1 MAKMDE
7 IMEVLT
13 QEIAG
18 FNKSIGKLEELSKKF
33 NNIKVQTDTSSLEFL
48 LKGYLRTQKE
58 SIATYEKRMEEVLK
72 KIEKSRWTPKWEVA
86 LLYIFLSINTIA
98 FGYFGY
104 YFINYD
110 LKMQDAVSQAK
121 QEGFGRARGYFEDH
135 EVIYKDFKRWAKKKD
150 SVSNLR

>member
-33 NNIKVQTDTSSLEFL
+33 DAMEIKTDTSHLEFQV
-48 LKGYLRTQKE
+48 KEILRLQSQTKDNYQ
-58 SIATYEKRMEEVLK
+58 KRMEEVLK
-72 KIEKSRWTPKWEVA
+72 QIEKSRWTPKWEVA
-86 LLYIFLSINTIA
+86 LLYIVISVNTIA

-104 YFINYD
+104 YFINYE
-110 LKMQDAVSQAK
+110 LKMQDAIGQAR
-121 QEGFGRARGYFEDH
+121 QEGLGRAKGYFEDH
-135 EVIYKDFKRWAKKKD
+135 KVIYKDFKKWAKKKD
-150 SVSNLR
+150 SVPNRE

>member
-1 MAKMDE
+1 MAKLDE

-13 QEIAG
+13 QEISG
-18 FNKSIGKLEELSKKF
+18 FNKSISKLEELSEKF
-33 NNIKVQTDTSSLEFL
+33 NNLKIQTDTSSLEFL
-48 LKGYLRTQKE
+48 LKGFFRTQKE
-58 SIATYEKRMEEVLK
+58 SIATYEKRMDEVLK

-110 LKMQDAVSQAK
+110 LKMQDAVSKAK
-121 QEGFGRARGYFEDH
+121 QESLGRARGYFEDH
-135 EVIYKDFKRWAKKKD
+135 EVIYKDFKRWAKRQD
-150 SVSNLR
+150 SVPNRE

>member
-13 QEIAG
+13 QEISG
-18 FNKSIGKLEELSKKF
+18 FNNSIGKLEELSEKF
-33 NNIKVQTDTSSLEFL
+33 NDLKIQTDTSSLEFL
-48 LKGYLRTQKE
+48 LKGFLRTQKE
-58 SIATYEKRMEEVLK
+58 SIATYERKMEEVLR
-72 KIEKSRWTPKWEVA
+72 KIGKSRWTPKWEVA

-110 LKMQDAVSQAK
+110 LKMQDAVSKAR
-121 QEGFGRARGYFEDH
+121 QEGLGRASGYFEDH
-135 EVIYKDFKRWAKKKD
+135 EIIYKDFKRWAKRQD
-150 SVSNLR
+150 SVPNRK

>member
-13 QEIAG
+13 QEISG
-18 FNKSIGKLEELSKKF
+18 FNNSIGKLEELSEKF
-33 NNIKVQTDTSSLEFL
+33 DNLKIQTDTSSLEFQ
-48 LKGYLRTQKE
+48 LKEFLRTQTVIVH
-58 SIATYEKRMEEVLK
+58 SYENRMEEVLK

-86 LLYIFLSINTIA
+86 LLYIYLSINTMA

-110 LKMQDAVSQAK
+110 LKMQDAVSQAR
-121 QEGFGRARGYFEDH
+121 QEGFGSTRGYFKDH
-135 EVIYKDFKRWAKKKD
+135 PVIYENFEKWAKKQD
-150 SVSNLR
+150 SVPNQE

>member
-13 QEIAG
+13 SEIAG
-18 FNKSIGKLEELSKKF
+18 FNNSIGKLEELSEKF
-33 NNIKVQTDTSSLEFL
+33 DNLKIQTDTSSLEFL
-48 LKGYLRTQKE
+48 IKNFLRTQNDTAD
-58 SIATYEKRMEEVLK
+58 SYENRMEEVLI

-98 FGYFGY
+98 FGYLGY

-110 LKMQDAVSQAK
+110 LKMQDAVSQAR
-121 QEGFGRARGYFEDH
+121 QEGFGRARGYFKDH
-135 EVIYKDFKRWAKKKD
+135 PVIYENFEKWTKKQD
-150 SVSNLR
+150 SVPKRK

>member
-13 QEIAG
+13 QEISG
-18 FNKSIGKLEELSKKF
+18 FNNSIGKLEELSEKF
-33 NNIKVQTDTSSLEFL
+33 DNLKIQTDTSSLEFQ
-48 LKGYLRTQKE
+48 LKEFLRTQTVIVH
-58 SIATYEKRMEEVLK
+58 SYENRMEEVLK

-86 LLYIFLSINTIA
+86 LLYIYLSINTMA

-110 LKMQDAVSQAK
+110 LKMQDAVSQARH
-121 QEGFGRARGYFEDH
+121 EGFGRARGYFKDH
-135 EVIYKDFKRWAKKKD
+135 PVIYENFEKWDKKQD
-150 SVSNLR
+150 SVPNQE

>member
-1 MAKMDE
+1 
-7 IMEVLT
+7 MEVLT

-18 FNKSIGKLEELSKKF
+18 FNKSINKLEKLSEKF
-33 NNIKVQTDTSSLEFL
+33 DGVEIKMDTSHLEFQI
-48 LKGYLRTQKE
+48 KEFLRLQNRTKD
-58 SIATYEKRMEEVLK
+58 SYENRMEEVLK
-72 KIEKSRWTPKWEVA
+72 KIEKSRWTSKWEVA
-86 LLYIFLSINTIA
+86 LLYIFLSINAIA
-98 FGYFGY
+98 YGYLGY

-110 LKMQDAVSQAK
+110 LKIKDAVSQAK